1 LPNYTMHTKG
11 QIMTTF
17 INKFINNYSSLIG
30 RIFISAIFLMAG
42 LNKMTS
48 YEGTQGYM
56 DVMGI
61 PSFLLPVVIVTEVFG
76 ALAILLGY
84 KTRIVAFLLAGFT
97 ILSALLFHFDFSD
110 QIQSI
115 MFMKN
120 IAIAGGFI
128 FLIANGAGYVSI
140 DNGMPKTNTL

>member
-1 LPNYTMHTKG
+1 MPNYTMHTKG